1 MTYRD
6 LGSVANILKLS
17 DSVPTRADDKAL
29 ARDIRSFV
37 GNMPAVETARDALKR
52 ELAARFPA
60 KFVPTAVLARE
71 TEQQTGQGASSQHG
85 QEKGADQA
93 APKDKDLSL

>member
-1 MTYRD
+1 MP
-6 LGSVANILKLS
+6 N
-17 DSVPTRADDKAL
+17 RADDKAL

-37 GNMPAVETARDALKR
+37 AGMPAVETARDALKR

-60 KFVPTAVLARE
+60 KIVPTAVPMQVA
-71 TEQQTGQGASSQHG
+71 EQHTGKGQGAPSQQG

-93 APKDKDLSL
+93 GPQDNELGL